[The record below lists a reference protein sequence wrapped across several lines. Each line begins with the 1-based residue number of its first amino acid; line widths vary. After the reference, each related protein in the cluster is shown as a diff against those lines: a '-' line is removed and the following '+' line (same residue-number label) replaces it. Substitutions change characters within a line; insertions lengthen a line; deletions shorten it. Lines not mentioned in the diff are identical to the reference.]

1 VTGVSQISGLSSRA
15 TLSDELAGV
24 GRETSKVSII
34 FAVLFRR
41 SLGLRPRSDYR
52 PDWQALRIMGK
63 RSKEI

>member
-1 VTGVSQISGLSSRA
+1 MTGVSQISGLPSRA
-15 TLSDELAGV
+15 ALSDELAGV
-24 GRETSKVSII
+24 GRETPKVSII

>member
-41 SLGLRPRSDYR
+41 SLGLRPRSD
-52 PDWQALRIMGK
+52 WQALRIMRK
-63 RSKEI
+63 RSNEI